1 MVLLG
6 YKHIAAISMDPEAPL
21 NVLRT
26 WFTAR
31 VTVTIA
37 DTGLRRRGR
46 HLARSVAYRTLK
58 LGRNRQPA
66 ASGTI
71 TDASRAQ
78 EPPLGR
84 ESLDPFARQQRFV
97 SDASSYDDIVLEC
110 ERLADLPLQPRDQV
124 VVPAA
129 EVFVTVLGEANR
141 PCVIPLQYGLTV
153 GDSIDPGP

>member
-1 MVLLG
+1 ML
-6 YKHIAAISMDPEAPL
+6 P
-21 NVLRT
+21 T
-26 WFTAR
+26 WFTTR
-31 VTVTIA
+31 VTVMIA
-37 DTGLRRRGR
+37 DTGQRRRGR
-46 HLARSVAYRTLK
+46 HFARSVAYRTLR

-66 ASGTI
+66 ASRTI

-84 ESLDPFARQQRFV
+84 EILDAFARQQRFV
-97 SDASSYDDIVLEC
+97 TDASSYNDTVLER
-110 ERLADLPLQPRDQV
+110 ERLADVSLRRHQV